1 MKTIVLPVLLAL
13 AAPLQAQM
21 LPRPSSP
28 EPPLVTV
35 QGRGEVRVPNTV
47 ASVQLGFEA
56 AGSDEAPIREDV
68 TKRSQAVVTALKAEE
83 KVQRLET
90 TAVTIRPQFTPVQPE
105 AGRRPQPPK
114 ITGYFAHVAVTF
126 ETPVEDA
133 GRIISA
139 MMGLGANSTAIIG
152 TQPTEEVRRDA
163 ENQALV
169 LAAKDAE
176 RQARA
181 LLGALNLAWRGF
193 RSLDAT
199 GGRYEPRPVMAR
211 AMTMAAEAAPL
222 PELDIQGGE
231 TVVSREVVAQV
242 EFQQQP

>member
-1 MKTIVLPVLLAL
+1 MKTALPFLLAL
-13 AAPLQAQM
+13 ATLASPLPAQTAVT
-21 LPRPSSP
+21 P
-28 EPPLVTV
+28 PPLVTV
-35 QGRGEVRVPNTV
+35 QGRGEVRVPNTL
-47 ASVQLGFEA
+47 ALVQLGFEA
-56 AGSDEAPIREDV
+56 AGPEEAPVREDV
-68 TKRSQAVVTALKAEE
+68 TRRSQAVTAALKEQ
-83 KVQRLET
+83 KVGKLQT
-90 TAVTIRPQFTPVQPE
+90 TAANVFPQLSHPQPDP
-105 AGRRPQPPK
+105 GKKPQPPK
-114 ITGYFAHVAVTF
+114 ITGYTAQVAVTF
-126 ETPVEDA
+126 EAPVEDA

-152 TQPTEEVRRDA
+152 TQPTEEVRRVA
-163 ENQALV
+163 ESQARV

-181 LLGALNLAWRGF
+181 LLGALDLEWRGF

-211 AMTMAAEAAPL
+211 AMAMAAEAAPL

-242 EFQQQP
+242 EFQAAP

>member
-1 MKTIVLPVLLAL
+1 MKHPAL
-13 AAPLQAQM
+13 AALALVALAPALAAQ
-21 LPRPSSP
+21 PANQPAS
-28 EPPLVTV
+28 PPLVTV
-35 QGRGEVRVPNTV
+35 QGRGEVRVPNTI
-47 ASVQLGFEA
+47 ALIQLGFEA
-56 AGSDEAPIREDV
+56 AGAEEAPVREDV
-68 TKRSQAVVTALKAEE
+68 TRRSQAVTAALKEQ
-83 KVQRLET
+83 KVGKLQT
-90 TAVTIRPQFTPVQPE
+90 TSANIFPQFSHSAPE
-105 AGRRPQPPK
+105 SGKKPQPPR
-114 ITGYFAHVAVTF
+114 ITGYTGQVAVTF
-126 ETPVEDA
+126 EAPVEDA

-139 MMGLGANSTAIIG
+139 MMSLGANSTSILG

-181 LLGALNLAWRGF
+181 LLGALNLTWRGF

-231 TVVSREVVAQV
+231 TIVAREVVAQV

>member
-1 MKTIVLPVLLAL
+1 MKTALPAALVLIAL
-13 AAPLQAQM
+13 AAPLTAQ
-21 LPRPSSP
+21 PAPP
-28 EPPLVTV
+28 TPPLVTV

-47 ASVQLGFEA
+47 ALVQLGFEA
-56 AGSDEAPIREDV
+56 AGPEEAPVREDV
-68 TKRSQAVVTALKAEE
+68 SRRSQAVTAALKEQKAG
-83 KVQRLET
+83 KLQT
-90 TAVTIRPQFTPVQPE
+90 TAANVFPQLSHSQPD
-105 AGRRPQPPK
+105 AGKKPQPPR
-114 ITGYFAHVAVTF
+114 ITGYTAQVAVTF
-126 ETPVEDA
+126 EAPVEDA

-139 MMGLGANSTAIIG
+139 MMGLGANSTSILG
-152 TQPTEEVRRDA
+152 TQPTDEVRRDA

-242 EFQQQP
+242 EFQAAP